1 MNRLIPIAAAGLLAL
16 GGATLWQS
24 MQSGPETSFEL
35 PGMAVAQTTEADAE
49 APEVME
55 MALGAE
61 DAPLTIIEYA
71 SFTCPHCKNFHKGA
85 FQQIKSDY
93 IDTGKVRFVYREV
106 YFDRFGLWAG
116 MVARCGG
123 PERYFGIADMI
134 YDQQAE
140 WTAGGDPATI
150 AENLRT
156 IGRTAGLTTDELDA
170 CLTDADKAQAMIAVF
185 EANAEADGVRSTPTF
200 VIDGEVVT
208 GNQNFEDFAE
218 IIDGKLGE

>member
-1 MNRLIPIAAAGLLAL
+1 MNRLIPIAAAALLAL
-16 GGATLWQS
+16 GGVTLWHS
-24 MQSGPETSFEL
+24 MQTGPEATFEL
-35 PGMAVAQTTEADAE
+35 PGMAIAQSAE
-49 APEVME
+49 SAETPEVME

-71 SFTCPHCKNFHKGA
+71 SFTCPHCKNFHQGA
-85 FQQIKSDY
+85 FEQIKTDY

-123 PERYFGIADMI
+123 PERYFGITDLI

-156 IGRTAGLTTDELDA
+156 IGRTAGLTTDELNA
-170 CLTDADKAQAMIAVF
+170 CLTDADKAQAMIAEF
-185 EANAEADGVRSTPTF
+185 EKNSEADGIRSTPSF
-200 VIDGEVVT
+200 VIDGELIT
-208 GNQNFEDFAE
+208 GNKSFDEFAT

>member
-1 MNRLIPIAAAGLLAL
+1 MNRLITIAAAALLAL
-16 GGATLWQS
+16 GGVTLWQS
-24 MQSGPETSFEL
+24 MQSGPEATFEL
-35 PGMAVAQTTEADAE
+35 PGMAIAQSADSTE
-49 APEVME
+49 APEVIE

-71 SFTCPHCKNFHKGA
+71 SFTCPHCKNFHQGA
-85 FQQIKSDY
+85 YQQIKSDY
-93 IDTGKVRFVYREV
+93 IDTGKVRFIYREV

-123 PERYFGIADMI
+123 PERYFGITDMI

-140 WTAGGDPATI
+140 WTAGGDPASI

-156 IGRTAGLTTDELDA
+156 IGRTAGLTTEELDA
-170 CLTDADKAQAMIAVF
+170 CLTDADKAQAMIAEF
-185 EANAEADGVRSTPTF
+185 EKNSEADGIRSTPAF
-200 VIDGEVVT
+200 VIDGELIT
-208 GNQNFEDFAE
+208 GNQSFESFAE

>member
-1 MNRLIPIAAAGLLAL
+1 MKRLITLAAAALLIV
-16 GGATLWQS
+16 GGVTVWQS
-24 MQSGPETSFEL
+24 TQSGPGTSFEL
-35 PGMAVAQTTEADAE
+35 PGMATAQTTETDAE
-49 APEVME
+49 PPEVLE

-85 FQQIKSDY
+85 FQQIKTDY

-116 MVARCGG
+116 MVARCAG
-123 PERYFGIADMI
+123 PERYFGITDMI

-156 IGRTAGLTTDELDA
+156 IGRTAGMTTDELNA
-170 CLTDADKAQAMIAVF
+170 CLTDADKAQAMIAEY
-185 EANAEADGVRSTPTF
+185 EANAEADGVRSTPAF
-200 VIDGEVVT
+200 LIDGELIT
-208 GNQNFEDFAE
+208 GNKSFEDFAE
-218 IIDGKLGE
+218 IIDAKLGE